1 MPTINNSAYYKQLE
15 MLDPME
21 ESLYR
26 ILKRFSNN
34 ETHNCYPSIA
44 LLSKLFKRC
53 RNTTKKYLRSLQA
66 KGFINI
72 KEQRVTHKV
81 TNNKYND
88 TNLYTL
94 LLEKFNKVVPVKEA
108 DNRNKVIELKET
120 RLDTIISK
128 LKSTY
133 DHDVVLAALKTMRKN
148 IKNGSIINNMNSY
161 LQTLI
166 NKSSSQ
172 FEQVNKAIEDSVSS
186 PKGTGSKALKSSKP
200 DTNKIQTRFHNFEQ
214 RTSDYTA
221 EELED
226 KILRRQKN
234 KNR

>member
-1 MPTINNSAYYKQLE
+1 MHGITNDNYYKQLE

-44 LLSKLFKRC
+44 LLAKLFKRC

-94 LLEKFNKVVPVKEA
+94 LLEKFN
-108 DNRNKVIELKET
+108 
-120 RLDTIISK
+120 
-128 LKSTY
+128 
-133 DHDVVLAALKTMRKN
+133 VLCGILP
-148 IKNGSIINNMNSY
+148 
-161 LQTLI
+161 
-166 NKSSSQ
+166 SS
-172 FEQVNKAIEDSVSS
+172 
-186 PKGTGSKALKSSKP
+186 
-200 DTNKIQTRFHNFEQ
+200 
-214 RTSDYTA
+214 
-221 EELED
+221 
-226 KILRRQKN
+226 
-234 KNR
+234 